1 MRLAGVVGAVVGI
14 GLFAT
19 QVMAAASGDFSLK
32 PREAKEIYIGATAR
46 ELRICND
53 VASGSPIGITLGGHS
68 PVVLPPGECTYEM
81 GEMGDRILATNQG
94 DNSAI
99 GTWRATFA
107 PSAALDMR
115 R

>member
-14 GLFAT
+14 GLLAP
-19 QVMAAASGDFSLK
+19 QAMAAASGNFSLK
-32 PREAKEIYIGATAR
+32 PKEAKEIWIGATAR

-53 VASGSPIGITLGGHS
+53 IASGGPIGITLGGHS
-68 PVVLPPGECTYEM
+68 PLVLGPGQCTY
-81 GEMGDRILATNQG
+81 EMGDRILATNQG
-94 DNSAI
+94 DNPAM

-107 PSAALDMR
+107 PSAALDVR

>member
-1 MRLAGVVGAVVGI
+1 MRLTGVVGAVVGI
-14 GLFAT
+14 GLFAP
-19 QVMAAASGDFSLK
+19 QVMAAASGNFSLK
-32 PREAKEIYIGATAR
+32 PREAKEIWIGSTAR

-53 VASGSPIGITLGGHS
+53 IASRAPIGITLGGHS

-94 DNSAI
+94 DDPAR

-107 PSAALDMR
+107 PSAALDVR